1 MVNENNNNSSNVA
14 GDVKSESTTEVPAT
28 TTTNITP
35 SDKRFNKRK
44 KNNDKL
50 VYFTGKVAKILNNN
64 TFLIELENGVSV
76 QGYSAGNMVKNNIK
90 VLQGDTVD
98 LEMDKTEIKN
108 LSTKGYLPKARVVF
122 RYAK

>member
-1 MVNENNNNSSNVA
+1 MVNENNNNASNLTS
-14 GDVKSESTTEVPAT
+14 DVKLEATNETPAT
-28 TTTNITP
+28 TSTP

-76 QGYSAGNMVKNNIK
+76 QAYSAGNMVKNNIK
-90 VLQGDTVD
+90 VLQADTVD
-98 LEMDKTEIKN
+98 LEMDKTEVQN
-108 LSTKGYLPKARVVF
+108 LSKQGYLPKARVVF

>member
-1 MVNENNNNSSNVA
+1 MVNENNNNASNLTS
-14 GDVKSESTTEVPAT
+14 DVKLEATNETPAT
-28 TTTNITP
+28 TSTP

-90 VLQGDTVD
+90 VLQADTVD
-98 LEMDKTEIKN
+98 LEMDKTEVQN
-108 LSTKGYLPKARVVF
+108 LSKQGYLPKARVVF

>member
-1 MVNENNNNSSNVA
+1 MVNENNNNLSNLTT
-14 GDVKSESTTEVPAT
+14 GDQSENIEKKEDSHVET
-28 TTTNITP
+28 TT

-76 QGYSAGNMVKNNIK
+76 QGYSACNMVKNNIK

-98 LEMDKTEIKN
+98 LEMDKTEVQN
-108 LSTKGYLPKARVVF
+108 LSKKGYLPKARVVF
-122 RYAK
+122 R